1 MRTYKVIGV
10 MSGTSMDGV
19 DLAHCELT
27 EQDNGKWIYKIN
39 AAKTY
44 EYNDLWRLRLSKLRN
59 QNALN
64 VYKTDRYYGE
74 YIGEL
79 INEFISDHNLTVD
92 LIGCHGHT
100 IFHQPEH
107 NLTYQIG
114 SVSAIAAVTDIPT
127 VGNFRAMDVVKY
139 GEGAPISG
147 MGDQLLFSEF
157 DMCLN
162 LGGFANISGTVD
174 GSAVAY
180 DICPCN
186 ILLNRIAR
194 EFGKEY
200 DEGGEIANK
209 GSIDYDLLS
218 DLNSIDYYAKPYPK
232 SLGREWINEHFWYRV
247 RQSEAS
253 KEDRMKTLVDHIAQQ
268 VAKNI
273 ELLAVDPSTARIY
286 VTGGGAFNLALID
299 HLRTHSDAEI
309 IVPDPQLVDY
319 KEALIFGLLALL
331 RVQNKTNILKSYTG
345 AQEDSISGELAGNF
359 SHLLI

>member
-27 EQDNGKWIYKIN
+27 EQENGKWGYKIN
-39 AAKTY
+39 VAKTY

-79 INEFISDHNLTVD
+79 INEFIAANNLEVD
-92 LIGCHGHT
+92 LIGSHGHT
-100 IFHQPEH
+100 IFHQPE
-107 NLTYQIG
+107 NNVTYQIG
-114 SVSAIAAVTDIPT
+114 SPSAIAAVTDIPT
-127 VGNFRAMDVVKY
+127 VSNFRAMDVAKY

-147 MGDQLLFSEF
+147 IGDQLLFSEF
-157 DMCLN
+157 EMCVN
-162 LGGFANISGTVD
+162 LGGFANISTTVEGTP
-174 GSAVAY
+174 VAY

-194 EFGKEY
+194 EFGKEF
-200 DEGGEIANK
+200 DENGEIANQ

-218 DLNSIDYYAKPYPK
+218 DLNSIDYYAQAYPK

-253 KEDRMKTLVDHIAQQ
+253 KEDRMKTLVDHIGQQ
-268 VAKNI
+268 IGQNI
-273 ELLAVDPSTARIY
+273 ENLAADSSTARVY
-286 VTGGGAFNLALID
+286 VTGGGAFNTTLID
-299 HLRTHSDAEI
+299 HLKTHTDAEI
-309 IVPDPQLVDY
+309 IVPEPTVVDY
-319 KEALIFGLLALL
+319 KEALIFGLLAVL

-345 AQEDSISGELAGNF
+345 AENDSIGGELAGNF
-359 SHLLI
+359 SHLS

>member
-10 MSGTSMDGV
+10 MSGTSMDGI

-27 EQDNGKWIYKIN
+27 EQESGKWSYKIV

-64 VYKTDRYYGE
+64 VYKTDRYFGE

-79 INEFISDHNLTVD
+79 INEFIAEHDLDVD
-92 LIGCHGHT
+92 LIGSHGHT
-100 IFHQPEH
+100 IFHQPES
-107 NLTYQIG
+107 NISYQIG

-127 VGNFRAMDVVKY
+127 VGNFRALDVAKY

-147 MGDQLLFSEF
+147 IGDTLLFSEY
-157 DMCLN
+157 DVCLN
-162 LGGFANISGTVD
+162 LGGFANISTVTD
-174 GSAVAY
+174 DKPIAY

-194 EFGKEY
+194 EFGQEY
-200 DEGGEIANK
+200 DEDGKIAEQ

-218 DLNSIDYYAKPYPK
+218 DLNSIEYYSLPHPK
-232 SLGREWINEHFWYRV
+232 SLGREWINENFWYRV
-247 RQSEAS
+247 RNSDAS

-268 VAKNI
+268 IGENI
-273 ELLAVDPSTARIY
+273 ENLTSESSTKKVL
-286 VTGGGAFNLALID
+286 VTGGGAFNKSLID
-299 HLRTHSDAEI
+299 HLRTHTDAEI
-309 IVPDPQLVDY
+309 VVPESQLIDY
-319 KEALIFGLLALL
+319 KEALIFGLLGVL
-331 RVQNKTNILKSYTG
+331 RIENKPNILSSYTG
-345 AQEDSISGELAGNF
+345 ADSDSVAGELAGDF
-359 SHLLI
+359 SNIK

>member
-1 MRTYKVIGV
+1 
-10 MSGTSMDGV
+10 MSGTSMDGI

-27 EQDNGKWIYKIN
+27 EGENGKWGYKITV
-39 AAKTY
+39 AKTY
-44 EYNDLWRLRLSKLRN
+44 EYNDMWRLRLSKLRN

-74 YIGEL
+74 YVGEL
-79 INEFISDHNLTVD
+79 INEFISENNLEVD
-92 LIGCHGHT
+92 LIGSHGHT
-100 IFHQPEH
+100 IFHQPEN

-114 SVSAIAAVTDIPT
+114 SPSAIAAVTDIPT

-147 MGDQLLFSEF
+147 IGDQLLFSEF

-162 LGGFANISGTVD
+162 LGGFANLSATVD
-174 GSAVAY
+174 GTPVAY

-200 DEGGEIANK
+200 DEGGEIANN

-218 DLNSIDYYAKPYPK
+218 DLNSIDYYSQSYPK
-232 SLGREWINEHFWYRV
+232 SLGREWINENFWYRV
-247 RQSEAS
+247 RQSEAG
-253 KEDRMKTLVDHIAQQ
+253 KEDRMKTLVDHIGQQ
-268 VAKNI
+268 IGENI
-273 ELLAVDPSTARIY
+273 EQLAEDSSTARVY
-286 VTGGGAFNLALID
+286 VTGGGAFNPTLVD
-299 HLRTHSDAEI
+299 HLRTHTDAEI
-309 IVPDPQLVDY
+309 IVPDAQVIEY
-319 KEALIFGLLALL
+319 KEALIFGLLAVL

-345 AQEDSISGELAGNF
+345 AENDSVSGELAGNF
-359 SHLLI
+359 SHLV